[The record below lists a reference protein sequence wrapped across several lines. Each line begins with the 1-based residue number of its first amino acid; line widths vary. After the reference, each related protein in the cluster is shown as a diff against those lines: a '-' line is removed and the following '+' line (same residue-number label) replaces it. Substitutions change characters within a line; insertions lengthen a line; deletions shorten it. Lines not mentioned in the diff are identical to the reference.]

1 MRKKPLVDKI
11 SEAPSKVMRRK
22 KLITESHL
30 KQIQPLTKNQEKVF
44 EYYSRGY
51 NLVLEGTVG
60 TGKSFCAIYLAIKD
74 ILNPQTNYNK
84 LIIAR
89 SALATRDI
97 GFLPGTLE
105 EKIEVYELPYRS
117 LIKSMF
123 SFENEFLDNVY
134 DKLKEQNSLEFIST
148 SYIRGI
154 TLDNCILLVDEFQ
167 SLNFHELNSI
177 ITRVGLNSKI
187 IFSGDPIHQSDLQKE
202 SEKRDAVKFLKILNI
217 MTEFK
222 TVQFCVDDIVR
233 SNLVKSFII
242 AKEKLGF

>member
-105 EKIEVYELPYRS
+105 EKIEVYELPYKS

-148 SYIRGI
+148 Y
-154 TLDNCILLVDEFQ
+154 CILLVDEFQ